1 MAYGTPPIVT
11 NSGGSP
17 ELVED
22 EKSGLVVPIKDAK
35 SIAKAIIK
43 LFNDDELREL
53 YGINAIERIKNDFS
67 SEVTT
72 DKTLEI
78 YKQLLS

>member
-17 ELVED
+17 ELVEH

-35 SIAKAIIK
+35 SIAKAIIR
-43 LFNDDELREL
+43 LYYDNELREL
-53 YGINAIERIKNDFS
+53 YGKNAKERIKNDFS
-67 SEVTT
+67 SEATT
-72 DKTLEI
+72 DKTLAI